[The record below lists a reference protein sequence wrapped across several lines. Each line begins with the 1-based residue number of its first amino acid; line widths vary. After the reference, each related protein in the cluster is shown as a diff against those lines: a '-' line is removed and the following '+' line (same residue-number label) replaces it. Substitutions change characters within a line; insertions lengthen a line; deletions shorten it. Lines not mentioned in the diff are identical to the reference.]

1 MKKELWKVLFVNTL
15 FTLVCV
21 SGICAEA
28 LLPYGQMSKEPW
40 VGKYYYSLN
49 NSGEIPVE
57 NWYAVDFD
65 DTDWGS
71 INGPISN
78 SPSYYYNTQWSA
90 NNATYWVRRHF
101 TIDSLD
107 ADNLYLMCFIHDD
120 GCRAYL
126 NGNLIYDNGNVA
138 DSHNTIVLT
147 AEMKS
152 YLKKGDNVLS
162 VMVSDTGAGWSFM
175 DFGLYSYETTDDFI
189 LGETDVPL
197 TIIGN
202 NSWVP
207 DTSNVCITNGNKG
220 TRYSTSVISFSYKS
234 DYKTEL
240 KLDWAS
246 YNYSDHPGLSLY
258 VDGVLNS
265 TTTNSSYTTPR
276 IYVDAGEHIITVRDS
291 IGNSTSSSNWSRI
304 KNLRLKEIK
313 PLETVALSAN
323 SDSITFDNNEVY
335 PWTIEDGYI
344 QSSNYG
350 YANTTSKFSTTF
362 TVEEPSKFS
371 FDLCVN
377 SDYWQTNYF
386 GVDINGERFYT
397 YRNDNW
403 SSNYSTGWMKKNV
416 LLDPGKYTIEFLDS
430 VCNSG
435 TNNFSRICN
444 IELSSDWVEV
454 ELTSAG
460 TLGVEVLYKVNVL
473 NDVELLKVKGT
484 LNGTDWTNIKQM
496 KNLLGLDLSEA
507 KFDALPGYAFD
518 GLSWLSNVKLPEG
531 MTSIGEYAFRSTQIG
546 YIDIPSTVTY
556 IGQYAFASTRLEKIT
571 FPENSQL
578 TTIENSAF
586 AYSSLKEFIMP
597 NTVTTLG
604 KYYNAAN
611 TFYQCTSLE
620 KLYFSDALTYIPDYT
635 CYECYRLSDI
645 HWPKE
650 LISIGYEAFRDVDD
664 LCSLEL
670 PETLTSIGGNC
681 FWSSGLTHVRLP
693 AKLTSLGDGAFIHCD
708 GLKYIEFPS
717 YVERYCRTL
726 QNCTSLDTIVCHAPT
741 PPTVAEDILYGGRA
755 KSAITLVVPSFAVVN
770 YKLDTYWYQ
779 FGSIVEGDDIDY
791 WKITSDLS
799 LTNNRRMNG
808 KPDVDLYYGGR
819 FTVGGNAPMEVG
831 QLNYYVNESNPGRL
845 LNTCADFTADSLNT
859 YYSVDAN
866 KWYFFTPIHDVD
878 LSKVTHSA
886 NASFVFRYYNGES
899 RATNGS
905 GNSWRNVDTGNLFAG
920 QGYIFQCNASGIV
933 TMPADV
939 TEHAK
944 MFNTEDVTLSLAAYE
959 AAASANQ
966 SWNYVGNPYPCYY
979 DIYYMDFTA
988 PVTVWTGS
996 TYKAYSIVDDN
1007 LVLRP
1012 MQSFFVQKPDAVD
1025 NIIFHKEGRQ
1035 LSSSVD
1041 RATYAM
1047 AYSRS
1052 AATRHFFELQI
1063 MDDEQMDETRVV
1075 VNNQSS
1081 LGYEIACDASKF
1093 MSFENTVPQILTL
1106 DANGVGYAINERP
1119 LENGT
1124 VKVGYYA
1131 GKSGFLTISAV
1142 RADGE
1147 IILHDHVLNKT
1158 ANLAEQDYTFHT
1170 NVTEGTDTERFTL
1183 SLNVKDNGATGVDG
1197 LETKVK
1203 TSVVGQNGALSVLA
1217 AEGSA
1222 ISIYAAD
1229 GRLVYSEKATGMAT
1243 EIALSPGMYVVK
1255 VNETT
1260 LKAVVY

>member
-1 MKKELWKVLFVNTL
+1 MKIDEGKSIYAKLPVLIEECEILLDGKPWEKMTESLASVKSLMDNPANVNTDE
-15 FTLVCV
+15 FVSAYETLKNIKSSLSLLNTFV
-21 SGICAEA
+21 SRTDVDI
-28 LLPYGQMSKEPW
+28 LLTNDEKYPW
-40 VGKYYYSLN
+40 K
-49 NSGEIPVE
+49 I
-57 NWYAVDFD
+57 
-65 DTDWGS
+65 
-71 INGPISN
+71 
-78 SPSYYYNTQWSA
+78 
-90 NNATYWVRRHF
+90 
-101 TIDSLD
+101 
-107 ADNLYLMCFIHDD
+107 
-120 GCRAYL
+120 L
-126 NGNLIYDNGNVA
+126 NGYLQNGN
-138 DSHNTIVLT
+138 
-147 AEMKS
+147 
-152 YLKKGDNVLS
+152 
-162 VMVSDTGAGWSFM
+162 TGI
-175 DFGLYSYETTDDFI
+175 DYSASS
-189 LGETDVPL
+189 L
-197 TIIGN
+197 TIA
-202 NSWVP
+202 
-207 DTSNVCITNGNKG
+207 
-220 TRYSTSVISFSYKS
+220 YSSV
-234 DYKTEL
+234 YKTEISF
-240 KLDWAS
+240 DWLCRD
-246 YNYSDHPGLSLY
+246 YYDNNLS
-258 VDGVLNS
+258 VFIDGVS
-265 TTTNSSYTTPR
+265 KSSTTNSSYTNQRFYLEP
-276 IYVDAGEHIITVRDS
+276 GEHLIMFQDTIRDTY
-291 IGNSTSSSNWSRI
+291 STYDYSYI
-304 KNLRLKEIK
+304 KNLSIKEIK
-313 PLETVALSAN
+313 PLETVVLSTN
-323 SDSITFDNNEVY
+323 SDSITFENNGAY

-371 FDLCVN
+371 FEVRVCFPTYSENSNKFTMNVN
-377 SDYWQTNYF
+377 SEKYY
-386 GVDINGERFYT
+386 
-397 YRNDNW
+397 
-403 SSNYSTGWMKKNV
+403 NYSSPWTSNTTTGWMKKNV
-416 LLDPGKYTIEFLDS
+416 LLEPGKYTIEFLDS
-430 VCNSG
+430 VCNSN
-435 TNNFSRICN
+435 TYNYSRIRN
-444 IELSSDWVEV
+444 IELSSNWVEV
-454 ELTSAG
+454 ELASAG

-507 KFDALPGYAFD
+507 KFDALPSYAFD

-531 MTSIGEYAFRSTQIG
+531 MTSIGEYAFRGTQIWD
-546 YIDIPSTVTY
+546 IDIPSTVTY
-556 IGQYAFASTRLEKIT
+556 IGQYAFANTRLRSVD

-578 TTIENSAF
+578 ATIGYRAF
-586 AYSSLKEFIMP
+586 YQCTSLKEFIMP
-597 NTVTTLG
+597 NMVTTLQRYENRG
-604 KYYNAAN
+604 SDYDAD
-611 TFYQCTSLE
+611 TFRGCTSLK
-620 KLYFSDALTYIPDYT
+620 KLHFSDALSVLNRAI
-635 CYECYRLSDI
+635 CYDCTLLS
-645 HWPKE
+645 E
-650 LISIGYEAFRDVDD
+650 LHLPANLKTIYPYVFGNNNKLVKVNF
-664 LCSLEL
+664 
-670 PETLTSIGGNC
+670 PETLTSIGYEAFINC
-681 FWSSGLTHVRLP
+681 ALDSVKLP
-693 AKLTSLGDGAFIHCD
+693 VKLSSLGESAFRNCD
-708 GLKYIEFPS
+708 NLKYIELPS
-717 YVERYCRTL
+717 YIGNYDDNFYDCDAV
-726 QNCTSLDTIVCHAPT
+726 QKIVSRSAT
-741 PPTVAEDILYGGRA
+741 PPAISEDPFRDGRA

-845 LNTCADFTADSLNT
+845 LNSCTDFTADSINT

-905 GNSWRNVDTGNLFAG
+905 GNSWRNVDTGKLLAG
-920 QGYIFQCNASGIV
+920 QGYIFQCNASGTV
-933 TMPADV
+933 TMPAD
-939 TEHAK
+939 TIEHVK
-944 MFNTEDVTLSLAAYE
+944 VFNTEDVTLSLAAYE

-1170 NVTEGTDTERFTL
+1170 DVTEGTDTERFTL

-1229 GRLVYSEKATGMAT
+1229 GRLVYSGKATGMAT

-1255 VNETT
+1255 ANETT